1 MYRLLIYLIVLPL
14 RLIGQETE
22 VIKNTKVYLSPNASK
37 DNVIGEIFPGSS
49 VTKLKKDKSG
59 KFIKATIQFYIPVES
74 LLEGRVSHPIG
85 TTQIAD
91 NAKYKLIEVIQ
102 TGTQVVLKL
111 RVKNIS
117 HTKELDFSAMVL
129 LKAIGKGSNKGE
141 LNPFQGKYQDLA
153 IIAPRDYVIAEL
165 FYDFKSNPKNV
176 ELVCTGKMGGDRVYY
191 TLGF

>member
-14 RLIGQETE
+14 WLIGQETE

-59 KFIKATIQFYIPVES
+59 KFIKATIEFYIPVES

-141 LNPFQGKYQDLA
+141 LNPFQGRYQDLA

>member
-111 RVKNIS
+111 RVTNIS

>member
-1 MYRLLIYLIVLPL
+1 MYRLLILLIVLPL
-14 RLIGQETE
+14 KLIGQETE
-22 VIKNTKVYLSPNASK
+22 VIKNTKVYLFPNASK
-37 DNVIGEIFPGSS
+37 GNVIGELYPGSS

-59 KFIKATIQFYIPVES
+59 KFIKATIEFYIPVES

-111 RVKNIS
+111 RVTNIS

-153 IIAPRDYVIAEL
+153 IIAPRDHVIAEL
-165 FYDFKSNPKNV
+165 FYDFKSKPKNV

-191 TLGF
+191 TFGF

>member
-14 RLIGQETE
+14 WLIGQETE
-22 VIKNTKVYLSPNASK
+22 GIKNTKVYLSPNASK

>member
-1 MYRLLIYLIVLPL
+1 MYQLLILLIVFPL
-14 RLIGQETE
+14 KLIGQETE

-37 DNVIGEIFPGSS
+37 DNVIGKIFPGSS

-111 RVKNIS
+111 RVTNIN

>member
-1 MYRLLIYLIVLPL
+1 MYRLLILLIVLPF

-85 TTQIAD
+85 TTQIAG

-111 RVKNIS
+111 RVTNIN

>member
-1 MYRLLIYLIVLPL
+1 MYRLLILLIVLPL
-14 RLIGQETE
+14 KLIGQETE
-22 VIKNTKVYLSPNASK
+22 VIKNTKVYVSPNASK
-37 DNVIGEIFPGSS
+37 DNFIGEIFPGSS

-59 KFIKATIQFYIPVES
+59 KFIKATIEFYIPVES

-111 RVKNIS
+111 RVANINP
-117 HTKELDFSAMVL
+117 TKELDFSAMVL

-153 IIAPRDYVIAEL
+153 IIAPRDHVIAEL

>member
-1 MYRLLIYLIVLPL
+1 MYRLLIFLIVLPL